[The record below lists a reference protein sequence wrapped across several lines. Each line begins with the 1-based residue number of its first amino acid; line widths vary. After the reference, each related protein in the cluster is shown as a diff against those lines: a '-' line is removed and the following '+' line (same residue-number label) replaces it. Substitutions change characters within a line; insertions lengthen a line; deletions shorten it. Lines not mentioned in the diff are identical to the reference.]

1 MFIDAPCRV
10 FNKNYT
16 PISTSEAP
24 IIEVKLTIELGFLDS
39 GTINN
44 GPKDAQ
50 NHWRQVIRVFNK
62 NYAPISTSEAPI
74 IEVKLTI

>member
-1 MFIDAPCRV
+1 MNQDF
-10 FNKNYT
+10 
-16 PISTSEAP
+16 
-24 IIEVKLTIELGFLDS
+24 KLTIKVEFLDL

-74 IEVKLTI
+74 IEVKLTIELGFLDSGTINNGPKDAQNH